1 MYNKIKHEDHINHMS
16 MHITH
21 LYTHI
26 YSKGAVFSA
35 NNNLRSLQN
44 AVTGL
49 HINFLSYTTC

>member
-1 MYNKIKHEDHINHMS
+1 MS